1 MHICKIIKEIKS
13 PYKEIALAN
22 QVKQGNK
29 PNVDLMLGQ
38 GVQDGGFK
46 WSETD
51 EGYKFWFDIFYGDYP
66 DLTDNIKDNYPD
78 IFNLV

>member
-1 MHICKIIKEIKS
+1 MHIRKTIKDIKS
-13 PYKEIALAN
+13 PYKEIALSN
-22 QVKQGNK
+22 QVRQGNK
-29 PNVDLMLGQ
+29 PNIELMLGQ

-51 EGYKFWFDIFYGDYP
+51 EGYKFWFDIFYSDYP
-66 DLTDNIKDNYPD
+66 KLTEEIKNNHPD

>member
-13 PYKEIALAN
+13 PYKEIALSN

-29 PNVDLMLGQ
+29 SNVDLMLGQ

-46 WSETD
+46 WSDTD
-51 EGYKFWFDIFYGDYP
+51 EGYKFWFDIFYGEYP
-66 DLTDNIKDNYPD
+66 KLTDEIKDNYPD

>member
-1 MHICKIIKEIKS
+1 MHIHKIIKEIKS

-51 EGYKFWFDIFYGDYP
+51 EGYKFWFDIFYSDYP
-66 DLTDNIKDNYPD
+66 DITDNIKDNYPD